1 MLNNIWM
8 KSIGGVLLAG
18 VLILGPA
25 KLLSEVK
32 TVRGMISELYDNLR
46 SDEHLVASMRQQ
58 LETQH
63 RQIAALGVQN
73 KKAERQVRAEQAR
86 LASDEN
92 RLQALR
98 CELELAQLHLRSA
111 NDNFPIGERTLTR
124 SQLSSMADNW
134 LSEAQ
139 AIEQR
144 LPQSRESL
152 AALTT
157 RQQSLLRQMA
167 DAQQAWTERVRHLED
182 QTARLESAETQVAM
196 GEMLRHAQAADLVF
210 QSQYA
215 TDMDQLEERI
225 DALHLQADYT
235 IGPNSPSQELV
246 FHRAPDAV
254 ADRIGQFLGTAS
266 TELSATSD

>member
-1 MLNNIWM
+1 MLNNIWT
-8 KSIGGVLLAG
+8 KSIGGVLVAG
-18 VLILGPA
+18 ALILGPA

-86 LASDEN
+86 LAADEN

-98 CELELAQLHLRSA
+98 SELELAQLHLRSA
-111 NDNFPIGERTLTR
+111 NDKFPIGERTLTR
-124 SQLSSMADNW
+124 DQLSSLAGNW

-144 LPQSRESL
+144 LPQFRESL
-152 AALTT
+152 VALTT
-157 RQQSLLRQMA
+157 RQQSLVRQMA
-167 DAQQAWTERVRHLED
+167 DAQQAWNDRVRHLED
-182 QTARLESAETQVAM
+182 QTARLKSAETQVAM
-196 GEMLRHAQAADLVF
+196 GQMLRQAQAADLLF

-215 TDMDQLEERI
+215 ADLDQLEERI
-225 DALHLQADYT
+225 DLLHSQADYM
-235 IGPNSPSQELV
+235 IGLNGPSQELL
-246 FHRAPDAV
+246 FHREPEAV
-254 ADRIGQFLGTAS
+254 ADRIGQFLGTSS
-266 TELSATSD
+266 TELAATSD